1 MNSNEEK
8 RTKWASRIEDYRS
21 SGLTAAKWCES
32 KGYKLSRLR
41 YWINKFNKEKKNN
54 ESASRWVSV
63 EVSKPVVSEA
73 SPIKVTI
80 GKVSIEISSGFD
92 PAAFEEVVRIL
103 SKKW

>member
-41 YWINKFNKEKKNN
+41 Y
-54 ESASRWVSV
+54 
-63 EVSKPVVSEA
+63 
-73 SPIKVTI
+73 
-80 GKVSIEISSGFD
+80 
-92 PAAFEEVVRIL
+92 
-103 SKKW
+103 